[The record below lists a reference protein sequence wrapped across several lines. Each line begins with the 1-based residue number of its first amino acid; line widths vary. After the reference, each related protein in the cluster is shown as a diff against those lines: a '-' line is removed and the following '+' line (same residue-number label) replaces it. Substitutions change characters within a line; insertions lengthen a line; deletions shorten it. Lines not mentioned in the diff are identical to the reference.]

1 MLKNLFWLIPAIFLI
16 VLSGCETNIDSDD
29 DEEDFEAPAAPRG
42 VYSVTGDGEVIVRWY
57 PNGESDLYK
66 YGVWRSR
73 NNQDFE
79 LLDEVSDRTTRYV
92 DRDVIN
98 GETYY
103 YAVTAIDFEGNESEL
118 SPETVSD
125 TPRPEGYGVTLRDY
139 NLWPDISGFDFS
151 RPNQGVLPWDDPK
164 TDIYFGFDEEVGISY
179 MYSDNETEM
188 QDMGYHETMSEID
201 ESPVRGF
208 TTLYVELLEGHVY
221 VFYTPDRHYA
231 MIRVL
236 TVTADTVTFD
246 WAYQIDRDN
255 PELAPVLLKSEASR
269 LQDGTLEK

>member
-1 MLKNLFWLIPAIFLI
+1 MLRKLYWLIPAIFVI
-16 VLSGCETNIDSDD
+16 ILSGCETNVIDTCQP
-29 DEEDFEAPAAPRG
+29 EEDLEPPAVPRG
-42 VYSVTGDGEVIVRWY
+42 VYSVTGDGEVIIRWF

-73 NNQDFE
+73 NNVDFE
-79 LLDEVSDRTTRYV
+79 LIDEVSSGTTEYL
-92 DRDVIN
+92 DQDIAN

-103 YAVTAIDFEGNESEL
+103 YAVTAIDFDGNESGL

-139 NLWPDISGFDFS
+139 NLWPDISGWDFS
-151 RPNQGVLPWDDPK
+151 SPNRGVLPFDDPR

-179 MYSDNETEM
+179 MYSDNDTEM
-188 QDMGYHETMSEID
+188 QDMGYREDMSDVD
-201 ESPVRGF
+201 ESPLRGF
-208 TTLYVELLEGHVY
+208 TTLYVELIEGHVY
-221 VFYTPDRHYA
+221 TFYTPDRHYA

-246 WAYQIDRDN
+246 WAYQISRDN
-255 PELAPVLLKSEASR
+255 PELAPVR
-269 LQDGTLEK
+269 LTQ